1 MSVLEDK
8 PACVSDI
15 DEDSMEQKTSTR
27 RDFLKQ
33 GTALAAVGAAAPL
46 LSAETFNSPGR
57 GQNASIRPVPN
68 RAPLQPNRFHLLPLT
83 AVRPTGW
90 LRRQLEVQAS
100 GLSGHLD
107 EIWPDVGSNS
117 GWLGGTGESWER
129 GPYFLDGLVPLA
141 YLLDDDRLKAKVQ
154 KWVDWT
160 LTHQRPDGEIGPVKN
175 NDWWPRMVMVK
186 VLAQYQEATGDP
198 RVIPLLQR
206 YFHYQLTEMPNR
218 PLRDWGKYRWHDEA
232 LVVLWLYNRTGD
244 EKLIDL
250 ARLLHQQG
258 HDWRAEFDPFP
269 YTYKTTTENLHMR
282 AGQMD
287 PAIAMD
293 THGVNNAMA
302 LKASPVWWL
311 INGDDADRTA
321 IHHQMAML
329 DKWHGEPNGMFSAD
343 EHFAGTDPSQ
353 GTELCAVVE
362 AMFSLEQSFA
372 ILGEPA
378 LADRLERIAF
388 NALPGTFT
396 DDMWAHQ
403 YDQQSNQIRCSLA
416 KRQWSTNGP
425 DSNLYG
431 LEPNFGCCTANMHQG
446 WPKLVSSLWM
456 ATPQGG
462 LAAVV
467 YAPCSVR
474 ATVAGDVPVQL
485 NVTTEYPYREQV
497 RIDLQPQRA
506 ARFPLLLRIP
516 AWAEGAAVR
525 VNGKSVPAA
534 SAGSFVTVDR
544 TWRKGDRVEIH
555 FPMKPRTSRWFN
567 DSIAVERG
575 PLVYSLA
582 LGTSWKKVKDRGPAS
597 DWEADPTTPWN
608 YALAVDEHHPEAGI
622 EVIER
627 RAGGPVFTEKGA
639 LVELHARARR
649 VKEWT
654 EQEGSAGP
662 LPQSPVQSSGPEEKL
677 VLLPYGAA
685 KLRVTAFPRLA

>member
-1 MSVLEDK
+1 
-8 PACVSDI
+8 
-15 DEDSMEQKTSTR
+15 MEQNTSTR

-33 GTALAAVGAAAPL
+33 GAALAAVGATTPL
-46 LSAETFNSPGR
+46 LSAESLHSGR
-57 GQNASIRPVPN
+57 RIATAKPIANHS
-68 RAPLQPNRFHLLPLT
+68 PLQPNRYNLLPLT
-83 AVRPTGW
+83 SIRPTGW
-90 LRRQLEVQAS
+90 LREQLRVQAN
-100 GLSGHLD
+100 GLGGHLD
-107 EIWPDVGSNS
+107 EIWPDVGPNS

-141 YLLDDDRLKAKVQ
+141 FLLDDERLKAKVH
-154 KWVDWT
+154 KWVNWT
-160 LTHQRPDGEIGPVKN
+160 LTHQRPDGEIGPLKN

-198 RVIPLLQR
+198 RVMPLLQR
-206 YFHYQLTEMPNR
+206 YFHYQLAEMPNR

-244 EKLIDL
+244 PKLIEL

-258 HDWRAEFDPFP
+258 HDWRAEFENFP
-269 YTYKTTTENLHMR
+269 YTYKTTIENLHMQ
-282 AGQMD
+282 AGKMD

-293 THGVNNAMA
+293 THGVNNSMG
-302 LKASPVWWL
+302 LKSSPVWWL
-311 INGDDADRTA
+311 LSGNQSDRSA
-321 IHHQMAML
+321 LHHQLAML

-378 LADRLERIAF
+378 LADRLERIAY

-403 YDQQSNQIRCSLA
+403 YDQQSNQIQCSVA

-431 LEPNFGCCTANMHQG
+431 LEPNFGCCTANLHQG

-456 ATPQGG
+456 ATPEGG

-467 YAPCSVR
+467 YAPC
-474 ATVAGDVPVQL
+474 TVQTTLNGVPVHL
-485 NVTTEYPYREQV
+485 AVTTEYPYREQV
-497 RIDLQPQRA
+497 LIDVNPQRA
-506 ARFPLLLRIP
+506 ARFPLQLRIP
-516 AWAEGAAVR
+516 AWATGATIQ
-525 VNGKSVPAA
+525 VNGKPAPA
-534 SAGSFVTVDR
+534 PQAGSFATLTR
-544 TWRKGDRVEIH
+544 TWRKGDRVELH
-555 FPMKPRTSRWFN
+555 FPMQPRTSRWFH
-567 DSIAVERG
+567 DSVAIERG
-575 PLVYSLA
+575 PIVYSLA
-582 LGTSWKKVKDRGPAS
+582 LGTSWEKVKDRGPAS
-597 DWEADPTTPWN
+597 DWSANPTTPWN
-608 YALAVDEHHPEAGI
+608 YAVAVDEQNPAAS
-622 EVIER
+622 VQVVER
-627 RAGGPVFTEKGA
+627 PAVGPVFTRSGA
-639 LVELHARARR
+639 PIELHLRGRR
-649 VKEWT
+649 VPQWS

-662 LPQSPVQSSGPEEKL
+662 LPQSPVQSAEPEEEL

-685 KLRVTAFPRLA
+685 KLRITAFPRLA